1 MRTVNSISLNGNAWQ
16 IETEGYEALAAYLKG
31 AEARLSGDPD
41 RNEILADLEQAIAD
55 KLAQYVNAHKN
66 VVSAEEIAL
75 ALKEM
80 GPVETGATAGADAHA
95 ANPEPQAGAA
105 PPGAGAGA
113 DRPAAGDAAGNRAT
127 GFGGYGPAGASRH
140 LFRIRE
146 GGMFGGVCN
155 GLAAYFAVD
164 VTLVRVAFVLFSL
177 FTGGIGFAVYLVMMI
192 VVPVAVTAEQMAA
205 AHGKPFSAEELIG
218 RPQGASAA
226 FDAGRHWRQ
235 QWRDQRR
242 MWRDQRKQWR
252 RQRRVWSGPAAAAPP
267 PPPPPYG
274 WHGAPYP
281 GQYAPVPYGV
291 GPVSG
296 LLHFA
301 LLIAFLVALMGA
313 VHGRPLLGWDW
324 TASVPH
330 WVGIVAVCVL
340 YATLVNQLRMARYWG
355 HVAAYHPGHAML
367 ALVGSAVWLLILFS
381 MGWYVVHHWPEVQ
394 DFLQRAVQALQAA
407 FDHGTANSVQT

>member
-16 IETEGYEALAAYLKG
+16 IETEGYEALAAYLKS

-55 KLAQYVNAHKN
+55 KLARYVSAHKN

-80 GPVETGATAGADAHA
+80 GPVETGAAEAHA
-95 ANPEPQAGAA
+95 ANPEPPAGAA
-105 PPGAGAGA
+105 APGSSTGAA
-113 DRPAAGDAAGNRAT
+113 RPAVGE
-127 GFGGYGPAGASRH
+127 SRH

-146 GGMFGGVCN
+146 GAMFGGVCN

-164 VTLVRVAFVLFSL
+164 VTLVRVLFVLFSV
-177 FTGGIGFAVYLVMMI
+177 FTGGVGLAVYVVMLI
-192 VVPVAVTAEQMAA
+192 VVPIAITAEQIAA

-218 RPQGASAA
+218 RPLGAGAA
-226 FDAGRHWRQ
+226 FDATRHWRE
-235 QWRDQRR
+235 QWREQRR

-252 RQRRVWSGPAAAAPP
+252 RQRRVWSGPAAAPP

-274 WHGAPYP
+274 WHAAPYP
-281 GQYAPVPYGV
+281 GQYGPVPYGL

-296 LLHFA
+296 LLHFV
-301 LLIAFLVALMGA
+301 LVIAFLVALVGA
-313 VHGRPLLGWDW
+313 AHGRPLLGWDW
-324 TASVPH
+324 TAAVPH
-330 WVGIVAVCVL
+330 WVGIVAVCII
-340 YATLVNQLRMARYWG
+340 YATLVNQLRLARYYG

-394 DFLQRAVQALQAA
+394 DFLQRAVQALQAT